1 MNAILEQ
8 YLRCYISYLQ
18 DDWEAW
24 LHLAE
29 FASNN
34 RASETTG
41 ISPFFATYSQD
52 PFWQFGLLQ
61 QMTGLEEREASDL
74 ASKFKEITE
83 HLQAEILR
91 A

>member
-18 DDWEAW
+18 YDWEAW

-34 RASETTG
+34 QASETTG
-41 ISPFFATYSQD
+41 ISLFFANYGHD
-52 PFWQFGLLQ
+52 PL
-61 QMTGLEEREASDL
+61 
-74 ASKFKEITE
+74 
-83 HLQAEILR
+83 
-91 A
+91 